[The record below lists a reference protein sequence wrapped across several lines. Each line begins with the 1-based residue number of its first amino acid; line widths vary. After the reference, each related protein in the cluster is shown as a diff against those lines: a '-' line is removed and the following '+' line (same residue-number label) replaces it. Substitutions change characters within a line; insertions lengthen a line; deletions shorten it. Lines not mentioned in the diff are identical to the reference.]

1 MIMIYSWGF
10 DCWVLISRQGAETA
24 AAGILEFA
32 PQDRLVVLRRV
43 SAGSGT
49 KGHTAVV
56 VLRGRLP
63 VSGVGS
69 IGILFAPHPRG
80 KSIAKKKL

>member
-1 MIMIYSWGF
+1 MIMIFFWGF

-43 SAGSGT
+43 SAGSVT
-49 KGHTAVV
+49 NGHTAIVA
-56 VLRGRLP
+56 L
-63 VSGVGS
+63 
-69 IGILFAPHPRG
+69 
-80 KSIAKKKL
+80 